1 MNKILSPLLI
11 IFCVTFTL
19 SSQAYAYEDD
29 YPEIYNAYWE
39 HRTARW
45 DTSGYASR
53 YEVILYRDGH
63 RVTQQITTR
72 DEINMGRYMT
82 ERSGDYYF
90 DVRPYNSYSGWGS
103 WTASDCIYMEGSHYY
118 DDRYYP
124 DRYYEDRYYEDRYY
138 RDRYYD
144 DIYRRSQDISYARN
158 AGPTDSPLIVPNQ
171 NGTNIIMPGS
181 IGQPNVIMPGS
192 GQQAV
197 NQQANISVTNKRTIT
212 GANPATWY
220 QAADGQNPA
229 GRFIESYG
237 AWFFIYTNGT
247 PATNAWIQYKNKWYY
262 MDLSGTMAVGL
273 YTINGVTYYLQSDGS
288 MAVGTV
294 VIEGITHYFNNT
306 GAMVY

>member
-1 MNKILSPLLI
+1 MNKIFALLVLSLCMLFAI
-11 IFCVTFTL
+11 N
-19 SSQAYAYEDD
+19 SYAYADEED

-39 HRTARW
+39 NRTARW

-53 YEVILYRDGH
+53 YELILYRDGH

-72 DEINMGRYMT
+72 EEMNMGRYMT
-82 ERSGDYYF
+82 DRSGDYYF

-103 WTASDCIYMEGSHYY
+103 WAASDCIYMEGSHY
-118 DDRYYP
+118 DDWYYR

-144 DIYRRSQDISYARN
+144 DIYSRNQDISYARN
-158 AGPTDSPLIVPNQ
+158 AGPSDSPQIIPNQ
-171 NGTNIIMPGS
+171 NGSTIIMPGS
-181 IGQPNVIMPGS
+181 SAKSNVIMPGS

-197 NQQANISVTNKRTIT
+197 NQQTGINVANRHTIT

-220 QAADGQNPA
+220 QAANGQNPA
-229 GRFIESYG
+229 GNFIESYG
-237 AWFFIYTNGT
+237 AWFFIYTNGI
-247 PATNAWIQYKNKWYY
+247 PATNAWVQYKNKWYY
-262 MDLSGTMAVGL
+262 MDMSGIMAVGL

-294 VIEGITHYFNNT
+294 MIEGSTHYFDNT